1 MATTD
6 TATARAA
13 LSDDLARVAAGDR
26 GALKRVYD
34 ATSAKLF
41 GVCRRILP
49 DGTAAEDALQD
60 AYIKVWKNAARFD
73 ANRASPITWLCAI
86 ARNTALDALRAG
98 GRSGAAYDALAELA
112 LIEPPPLLSDDAGPE
127 AQSLGRCLDQLEA
140 NQRGVIVA
148 AFYEGFSY
156 SELATKRN
164 VPLGTM
170 KSWIRRGLASLKG
183 CLDDVR

>member
-1 MATTD
+1 MATEVNS
-6 TATARAA
+6 ARARLA
-13 LSDDLARVAAGDR
+13 DDLARVGAGDR
-26 GALKRVYD
+26 AALKRVFD

-73 ANRASPITWLCAI
+73 ATRASPITWLCAI
-86 ARNTALDALRAG
+86 ARNTALDAVRAN
-98 GRSGAAYDALAELA
+98 GRGEVGHDALVGQAA
-112 LIEPPPLLSDDAGPE
+112 VE
-127 AQSLGRCLDQLEA
+127 AMPAMAVDTSPDVQSLARCLDQLEA

-148 AFYEGFSY
+148 AFYDGFSY
-156 SELATKRN
+156 SELATARN

-170 KSWIRRGLASLKG
+170 KSWIRRGLALLKG
-183 CLDDVR
+183 CLDDE

>member
-1 MATTD
+1 MVTERD
-6 TATARAA
+6 TARTRLAV
-13 LSDDLARVAAGDR
+13 DLAQVAAGDR
-26 GALKRVYD
+26 AALSRVYD

-73 ANRASPITWLCAI
+73 ATRASPITWLCAI
-86 ARNTALDALRAG
+86 ARNTALDAVRAN
-98 GRSGAAYDALAELA
+98 GRGEAGHEALVGQAAVASMPAMVVDGA
-112 LIEPPPLLSDDAGPE
+112 DD
-127 AQSLGRCLDQLEA
+127 AQSLIRCLDQLEA

-156 SELATKRN
+156 SELAAARS

-170 KSWIRRGLASLKG
+170 KSWIRRGLALLKG
-183 CLDDVR
+183 CLDDE